1 MPRRP
6 PRPDSRASPP
16 IAVAYLRRST
26 DRQEQSI
33 PDQRRAVEAYASDH
47 RLRLVRFYV
56 DDAISG
62 TTATRRPAFQEM
74 VADAQKPNRPFE
86 FVLVYDVKRF
96 GRLDN
101 DEAGYYRHILRT
113 HGVDVR
119 YVSENFNGDTTDDLL
134 RPVKQWQA
142 RQESKD
148 LAKVT
153 IRGLLSRVEGG
164 WWMGGTPP
172 YGYDLEYVNAQSEF
186 LFRLRYLQDGAREV
200 IDAEGQVTRVLAKGE
215 QISLSKRD
223 RARLVP
229 SSPERVEVIRRI
241 FNMSALEQRGMR
253 SIADVLNREG
263 IPAPRGPGW
272 AKIYS
277 GQWTITTVRS
287 ILLNPQ
293 YMGDLTWNRRTDARF
308 YRIQDGRAVERREL
322 HGSRLEKN
330 PEDDWIVVRGSHEA
344 LVPRALWHQCK
355 SVRESRM
362 TSAKQRGQNPRAPA
376 AYRGPRAKFLLS
388 GLITCGRCGGR
399 YEGTRR
405 SGGRPRKNG
414 SKSAARYYVCSSY
427 VRRGRSACSL
437 GAIKAATL
445 EEVVIE
451 AVLGAFERFRGQEG
465 RRLIRDELSRELS
478 LADSTAPEQL
488 SQARAVIESL
498 DQRIAVLVDNLTDSN
513 RKSVDRRLRI
523 LESQRVDAEHR
534 VVELEM
540 TQHSRL
546 DEKPLADE
554 VSAFTA
560 SLPSVLREGTQDQRI
575 ACIRRVVS
583 SVSILRPRSKACV
596 HLGNLLAAFP
606 AARLPRLDPIQV
618 ALDLGRAVRAAEAP

>member
-1 MPRRP
+1 MSGRRK
-6 PRPDSRASPP
+6 RTRIEDRAR
-16 IAVAYLRRST
+16 AVAYLRRST

-47 RLRLVRFYV
+47 ELRLGRFYV

-62 TTATRRPAFQEM
+62 TTASRRPAFQEM
-74 VADAQKPNRPFE
+74 VADAQRPDCPFD

-119 YVSENFNGDTTDDLL
+119 YVSENFNGDATDDLL

-153 IRGLLSRVEGG
+153 IRGLLSRIEGG

-172 YGYDLEYVNAQSEF
+172 YGYDLEYVNAQGEL

-200 IDAEGQVTRVLAKGE
+200 LDAEGQVTRVLAKGE
-215 QISLSKRD
+215 QTSLSKRD
-223 RARLVP
+223 RGRLVP

-241 FNMSALEQRGMR
+241 FHMSALEQRGMR

-293 YMGDLTWNRRTDARF
+293 YMGNLTWNRRTDARF

-330 PEDDWIVVRGSHEA
+330 SEDDWIVVRDSHEA
-344 LVPRALWHQCK
+344 LVPARALAPMQDRQG
-355 SVRESRM
+355 VEEDIRQATRPESE
-362 TSAKQRGQNPRAPA
+362 SAR
-376 AYRGPRAKFLLS
+376 
-388 GLITCGRCGGR
+388 
-399 YEGTRR
+399 
-405 SGGRPRKNG
+405 
-414 SKSAARYYVCSSY
+414 
-427 VRRGRSACSL
+427 
-437 GAIKAATL
+437 
-445 EEVVIE
+445 
-451 AVLGAFERFRGQEG
+451 
-465 RRLIRDELSRELS
+465 
-478 LADSTAPEQL
+478 
-488 SQARAVIESL
+488 
-498 DQRIAVLVDNLTDSN
+498 
-513 RKSVDRRLRI
+513 
-523 LESQRVDAEHR
+523 
-534 VVELEM
+534 
-540 TQHSRL
+540 
-546 DEKPLADE
+546 
-554 VSAFTA
+554 
-560 SLPSVLREGTQDQRI
+560 
-575 ACIRRVVS
+575 
-583 SVSILRPRSKACV
+583 
-596 HLGNLLAAFP
+596 
-606 AARLPRLDPIQV
+606 RLPRPSSEV
-618 ALDLGRAVRAAEAP
+618 PALRPDHMRAVRRPV